1 MPLEDSVP
9 PTGPVATDT
18 LGRRFLFALAVLAVL
33 CSLSFARWPSPG
45 INETH
50 YLAKAKHFADP
61 SWCAGDF
68 FLESSNPHA
77 ATSWLL
83 GELTS
88 RFSFERSAAIGRLLA
103 LVVLAAGWTLMLC
116 GTLPGW
122 RERIL
127 TTSLFC
133 GLHILGNWSGEWLLR
148 GVEGKVFAWGFLLLA
163 IGLWTSR
170 KPVMAGASLGS
181 AFTFHPVI
189 GAWGALCAILSFAWA
204 AMDRRRTQRT
214 ETSLAESG
222 RGSVSLPAIAGGA
235 ILFALTA
242 APGFVAALPA
252 LRLGT
257 PDERWQADHIQ
268 VAQRLAH
275 HLDPAQFLWSSH
287 REYLLLIA
295 ALLLIPRGRNWTA
308 LERMGWMS
316 VLCAVGGMVVAIWP
330 REMHPFS
337 LYVLRLKL
345 LKLYPFR
352 LADIFVPLLLSVRL
366 AGWLRSIAPW
376 KAGWWRFAPL
386 SAALLGIAWFWPGDE
401 KPARKM
407 TLAEFEDWKAVL
419 GWIRTETAPDAVVQS
434 MNEDFAIK
442 WYAERAEYVNYKDCP
457 QDAPGIME
465 WHRRLLWLDQQWRT
479 PAIADMRVSTA
490 ELAALHQQTGIDYLI
505 CSRFGPIEGTPVF
518 AKGAFRVYRLTPAA
532 SSAGGAP

>member
-1 MPLEDSVP
+1 MPLEDSAP
-9 PTGPVATDT
+9 PTGPVVTDT
-18 LGRRFLFALAVLAVL
+18 LGRRFLFGLAVLAVL
-33 CSLSFARWPSPG
+33 CGLSFARWPSPG

-61 SWCAGDF
+61 AWCAGDF

-88 RFSFERSAAIGRLLA
+88 RFSFETSAAIGRLLA
-103 LVVLAAGWTLMLC
+103 LVVLAAGWSLMLC

-127 TTSLFC
+127 ATSLFC
-133 GLHILGNWSGEWLLR
+133 CLHILGNWSGEWLLR
-148 GVEGKVFAWGFLLLA
+148 GVEGKVFAWGFLFLA

-170 KPVMAGASLGS
+170 KPVIAGASLGA

-189 GAWGALCAILSFAWA
+189 GAWGALCGALSLVWGAI
-204 AMDRRRTQRT
+204 DRRGRQGVDSSADEPGGRTI
-214 ETSLAESG
+214 
-222 RGSVSLPAIAGGA
+222 SLPTIAGGA

-242 APGFVAALPA
+242 APGFAAALPA

-257 PDERWQADHIQ
+257 PEERWQADHIQ
-268 VAQRLAH
+268 VTQRLAH

-295 ALLLIPRGRNWTA
+295 ALLLLPRGRRWTA

-330 REMHPFS
+330 RELHPFS

-366 AGWLRSIAPW
+366 TEWLGSVAAW
-376 KAGWWRFAPL
+376 KSGRLRFVLL
-386 SAALLGIAWFWPGDE
+386 SAVLLGVASFWPGDE

-407 TLAEFEDWKAVL
+407 SLAEFEDWTEVL
-419 GWIRTETAPDAVVQS
+419 GWIRKETPPDAVIQS

-465 WHRRLLWLDQQWRT
+465 WHRRLLWLEQQWRM
-479 PAIADMRVSTA
+479 PAIADMRVTVA
-490 ELAALHQQTGIDYLI
+490 ELATLHRQTGIDYLI
-505 CSRFGPIEGTPVF
+505 CSRFGPIEGDPVF
-518 AKGAFRVYRLTPAA
+518 TKGAFRVYRLTP
-532 SSAGGAP
+532 SAPKSGGAP